1 MGFEETV
8 HVLAE
13 LSDEYLV
20 KPLVGSSLHSRKMVR
35 RIGSA
40 RNLRR

>member
-8 HVLAE
+8 HVVAD

-20 KPLVGSSLHSRKMVR
+20 KPLVDSTLQSRNIVR

-40 RNLRR
+40 RNLRM

>member
-1 MGFEETV
+1 MGFEETIR
-8 HVLAE
+8 VLAD

-20 KPLVGSSLHSRKMVR
+20 KPLVGSALHSRNMVR